1 MNKIILIL
9 LLGISLYAKT
19 IEPYRYVEASHP
31 VSDFV
36 KVEDTLII
44 ATEEGVIDIYDLK
57 KDKLVDQIVLPKY
70 KNILEEYMR
79 SLILSVD
86 YLGGDIVFIG
96 RVLDGYRELYIYK
109 NKKIITLIDATQRKT
124 IQKVRFIDK
133 NNLIIQD
140 MGNELSLY
148 NIKEK
153 KAIYKKQL
161 NYASFSDFVLSED
174 KKHIYT
180 ADETP
185 VTYKIDVKNGNIIT
199 KYNKANKRDIFSV
212 DFKNNT
218 LLTGGKDKRVILY
231 EDENNFKM
239 TKGQFFIYSVALNPK
254 ATLGAFVK
262 NEQNEIS
269 VVNTRNMKEVHL
281 LKGHKQTILKIEF
294 LSKDELISADESK
307 QILFW
312 KLK

>member
-1 MNKIILIL
+1 MNKIILTL
-9 LLGISLYAKT
+9 LLGISLFGKVY
-19 IEPYRYVEASHP
+19 EPYRYVDATHP

-36 KVEDTLII
+36 IVNNMLII

-57 KDKLVDQIVLPKY
+57 KDKVVDQIVLPKY

-79 SLILSVD
+79 SIILSVD
-86 YLGGDIVFIG
+86 YLDGNIVFIA
-96 RVLDGYRELYIYK
+96 RVLDGYRELYLYK
-109 NKKIITLIDATQRKT
+109 DKKIITLIEYKQKKT
-124 IQKVRFIDK
+124 IQKVKFLDK
-133 NNLIIQD
+133 NNLVIQS
-140 MGNELSLY
+140 MENELRFY
-148 NIKEK
+148 NIKDK
-153 KAIYKKQL
+153 KTTYTKQL

-174 KKHIYT
+174 KKYIYT

-185 VTYKIDVKNGNIIT
+185 VTYKIDIKNGNIIT
-199 KYNKANKRDIFSV
+199 KYNKANKRDIFSI

-218 LLTGGKDKRVILY
+218 LLTGGKDKRVIIY
-231 EDENNFKM
+231 NDKENFKM

-269 VVNTRNMKEVHL
+269 IIDTQNMKEIHL

-294 LSKDELISADESK
+294 TSKDELISADESK
-307 QILFW
+307 KILFW